1 VAAVTETGRLAGK
14 RALVT
19 GGGRG
24 IGAAI
29 VRRLADD
36 GAAVAIN
43 YVADAAS
50 ADALVD
56 ELSAAGHRVAAFR
69 ADVADAEQTTD
80 LVDRVVGEFG
90 GLDLLVSNAGV
101 EYFGA
106 LETITP
112 ADFDRVFHINVA
124 GQLFTTQAAAAA
136 MTTGGR
142 ILLTSSVSAR
152 IAVYQHTLYAASKA
166 AVSAMVLNLAPELA
180 ERGIA
185 INAIAPGGTVT
196 DMAAKHAPSY
206 TPPSLRGVVAP
217 ENILKSVYAL
227 GRRAEPSEIAAIAAF
242 LLSEDASYITGATI
256 DASGGRM

>member
-1 VAAVTETGRLAGK
+1 MTTAGRLAGK
-14 RALVT
+14 RALIT

-24 IGAAI
+24 IGAATA
-29 VRRLADD
+29 RRLAAD
-36 GAAVAIN
+36 GAEVAVN
-43 YVADAAS
+43 YVADAES
-50 ADALVD
+50 AEALVN
-56 ELSAAGHRVAAFR
+56 ELTAAGHRAAAFQ
-69 ADVADAEQTTD
+69 ADVSDPEQTQD
-80 LVDRVVGEFG
+80 LVARVVAEFG
-90 GLDLLVSNAGV
+90 GLDLLASNAGV

-106 LETITP
+106 LESITA
-112 ADFDRVFHINVA
+112 ADFTKVFGINVA
-124 GQLFTTQAAAAA
+124 GQLFATQAAAAA
-136 MTTGGR
+136 MGAGGR

-185 INAIAPGGTVT
+185 INAIAPGGTAT
-196 DMAAKHAPSY
+196 DMAAKHASSY
-206 TPPSLRGVVAP
+206 TPPSLRGVVPP

-227 GRRAEPSEIAAIAAF
+227 GRRAEPSEIASIAAF